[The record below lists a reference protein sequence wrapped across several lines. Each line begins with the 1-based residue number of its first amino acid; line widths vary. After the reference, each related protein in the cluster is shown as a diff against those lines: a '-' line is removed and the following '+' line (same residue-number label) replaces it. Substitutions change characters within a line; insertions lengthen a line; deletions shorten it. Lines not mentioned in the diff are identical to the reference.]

1 MKPKMWLIN
10 WFEKNS
16 LATGINMKNSLK
28 ENYFENGWIDSL
40 KFIELITQIEE
51 KFGIRFSNDEFL
63 DRKFS
68 TIEGLT
74 SNGKMHPMQE
84 AFKKHHGLQCGFCT
98 PGMVMSVVDLLQ
110 KNKSPSEK
118 EIRDWLEGNICRC
131 TGYQGIVAAVK
142 HAASKM

>member
-1 MKPKMWLIN
+1 MWLTN

-74 SNGKMHPMQE
+74 KIIERKNGK
-84 AFKKHHGLQCGFCT
+84 K
-98 PGMVMSVVDLLQ
+98 
-110 KNKSPSEK
+110 
-118 EIRDWLEGNICRC
+118 
-131 TGYQGIVAAVK
+131 
-142 HAASKM
+142 

>member
-1 MKPKMWLIN
+1 MEPKMWLIN

-74 SNGKMHPMQE
+74 KIIERKNE
-84 AFKKHHGLQCGFCT
+84 KK
-98 PGMVMSVVDLLQ
+98 
-110 KNKSPSEK
+110 
-118 EIRDWLEGNICRC
+118 
-131 TGYQGIVAAVK
+131 
-142 HAASKM
+142 

>member
-1 MKPKMWLIN
+1 MWLII

-16 LATGINMKNSLK
+16 LATGIIMKNSLK

-74 SNGKMHPMQE
+74 KIIERKNE
-84 AFKKHHGLQCGFCT
+84 KK
-98 PGMVMSVVDLLQ
+98 
-110 KNKSPSEK
+110 
-118 EIRDWLEGNICRC
+118 
-131 TGYQGIVAAVK
+131 
-142 HAASKM
+142 

>member
-1 MKPKMWLIN
+1 
-10 WFEKNS
+10 
-16 LATGINMKNSLK
+16 MKNSLK

-74 SNGKMHPMQE
+74 KIIERKNE
-84 AFKKHHGLQCGFCT
+84 KK
-98 PGMVMSVVDLLQ
+98 
-110 KNKSPSEK
+110 
-118 EIRDWLEGNICRC
+118 
-131 TGYQGIVAAVK
+131 
-142 HAASKM
+142 

>member
-1 MKPKMWLIN
+1 MEPKMWLTN

-16 LATGINMKNSLK
+16 LATGVNMKNSLK
-28 ENYFENGWIDSL
+28 ENYLENGWIDSL

-74 SNGKMHPMQE
+74 KIIERKNE
-84 AFKKHHGLQCGFCT
+84 KK
-98 PGMVMSVVDLLQ
+98 
-110 KNKSPSEK
+110 
-118 EIRDWLEGNICRC
+118 
-131 TGYQGIVAAVK
+131 
-142 HAASKM
+142 

>member
-28 ENYFENGWIDSL
+28 ENYFESGWIDSL

-74 SNGKMHPMQE
+74 KIIERKNE
-84 AFKKHHGLQCGFCT
+84 KK
-98 PGMVMSVVDLLQ
+98 
-110 KNKSPSEK
+110 
-118 EIRDWLEGNICRC
+118 
-131 TGYQGIVAAVK
+131 
-142 HAASKM
+142 